1 MRNMK
6 SFLSL
11 SSSVFNSYSLKGG
24 RIEPNIASISASI
37 GVGTMLC
44 FVFLFFNLLGPYEDI
59 TFWVIYTQ
67 FWFKNAQF
75 LFTRA

>member
-1 MRNMK
+1 MGNMK

-59 TFWVIYTQ
+59 TFCVIYTQ